1 MTELGPFHTRR
12 TAIASA
18 SAAGLAAAIATGA
31 QALPGAGPPTLDGG
45 GTAAGVPDDWDW
57 LVGSWNVRHRRLKE
71 RLAGNTEWEEF
82 VGTCVNWPLLGGAGN
97 VDDNVL
103 ELPAGTYRG
112 VGVRAYF
119 ADKEQWGIWWLDSR
133 TPEIEPPVWGGFKG
147 GVGTFIGDDIFN
159 GRPIKVRFRWSE
171 ITPRSAVWD
180 QAFSPDGGATW
191 EMNWFMQFTR
201 VV

>member
-1 MTELGPFHTRR
+1 MVTQFDPFHTRR
-12 TAIASA
+12 DALASMLMT
-18 SAAGLAAAIATGA
+18 GLAASLVTGARPAKAAAFKGAEATG
-31 QALPGAGPPTLDGG
+31 GPPK
-45 GTAAGVPDDWDW
+45 DWDW
-57 LVGSWNVRHRRLKE
+57 LVGSWAVRHRRLKE

-82 VGTCVNWPLLGGAGN
+82 DGSCVNWPLLGGAGN

-119 ADKEQWGIWWLDSR
+119 ADKDQWGIWWLDSR
-133 TPEIEPPVWGGFKG
+133 TPKIEPPVWGGFKD

-171 ITPRSAVWD
+171 ITPNSAVWD

-191 EMNWFMQFTR
+191 EMNWYMQFTR
-201 VV
+201 TA